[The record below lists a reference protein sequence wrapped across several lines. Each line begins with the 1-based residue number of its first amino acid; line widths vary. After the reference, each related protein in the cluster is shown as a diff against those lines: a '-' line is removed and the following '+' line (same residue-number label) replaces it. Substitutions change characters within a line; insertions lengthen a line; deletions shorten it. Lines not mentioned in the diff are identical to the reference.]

1 MIIKIPKLLV
11 CSILLCISGVAS
23 ATPTITF
30 GPLGTGLSDG
40 TAPFGTAQ
48 TDSSGN
54 IIACGSETD
63 AQTAGA
69 DCGESNRVVRNQDI
83 ASHLWSISVNGG
95 DPTIAPGDPVLS
107 DVIIEQIIH
116 PSANAEV
123 SFSSMPA
130 ACTVA
135 AGGGSNPVST
145 IVVNADG
152 SSTLTCNLGSFT
164 EGQARIFTVPVKPSG
179 NSWNGSS
186 YTTTQ
191 RVYSVDSTTG
201 NSNAN
206 VTTHVDSTPITISAA
221 PAYDIVHSISSTEGI
236 RNNNVAT
243 RDVGF
248 GVEPGFI
255 GYMHIRMTADRKTGI
270 EAITQPIVIND
281 TFTATAG
288 STSGATYPL
297 EFYVTQC
304 IRNPSGWGTET
315 WGSDAVRTDR
325 EEGEHVVDSGTC
337 EYTRDNA
344 SDPTSTSFTVNL
356 DGADLSGSRY
366 PTRTV
371 NGTDLTAG
379 PFYVMN
385 HRVQIFI
392 PFRSVDLADGI
403 AGNSTGTVYLSSL
416 ISDFDPDSPSGTSN
430 YGTET
435 EPGYNGE
442 LIDGLRSNNQ
452 LGPGEFKLTVKGSFS
467 KRNLLY
473 TDNRVLSYAY
483 SGTSSYHSGDG
494 ELESGQSTAGWVLVY
509 NNGTVDFNNP
519 IACDVFDRSVQVLT
533 DRGDVGATAGTYAF
547 MGTYAPSGHDYTDY
561 QIEYAYIDTSGDD
574 PLDGNGDGV
583 NDYNATSG
591 RYDGDWTKHRA
602 ARCDDT
608 SATNGWHT
616 DPANVTGG
624 IDGVN
629 AARAVL
635 SPTAIAE
642 GKTFAPGH
650 QIRFIVPLK
659 ARDKFNGGPHDGESI
674 PVGTVLPNFGG
685 FKSDEWSSNW
695 TARNYTPAPES
706 GNVDGDRVTLS
717 RMNIVLDSH
726 SITPYAASGD
736 TASTIAGN
744 QIIWQVDTALQSTI
758 PNPGNAENLRII
770 NELPPEVTYNPSCTT
785 DTVGGTPA
793 GIIQYNT
800 DRNGDPAP
808 GYTLLTWNLGNLQA
822 NTPIAPR
829 IICTDSDPLVE
840 DGTSVINYAEI
851 RADNTI
857 SSLAVRSDT
866 HTVLVEQVG
875 EIQVSKTVDVP
886 LDDRNDSQVYNIAWS
901 NYSAAL
907 KIAAPVAI
915 DIFPYSGDNN
925 TPQSNFSGVLELE
938 GEPVTTWL
946 DGSTPTTG
954 EQPIG
959 TWYYTSD
966 NPSGI
971 TLDPD
976 SNTSNWCTEAQFN
989 TGLTGCPVEFADT
1002 TAVKFISNYDLEKEG
1017 NPRQG
1022 VRAAVTLNAGT
1033 TADNGSAETN
1043 DPGDIYTNRFAV
1055 DSSTLPAAQ
1064 YLISPNATVQV
1075 ASYAIGDFVFA
1086 DIDGNG
1092 KYDSSIDYT
1101 APDGVIVNL
1110 HRPDGTLVKTT
1121 TIGTEEPG
1129 RFIFHTLDSG
1139 DYYIEIPASEFQND
1153 QSLEHWTPSILVNG
1167 DGANNDDNGE
1177 DEDNNESDDQHAY
1190 ANGDPLSNGIRT
1202 GIITVNANAAPP
1214 GGIPTGNEP
1223 IGENV
1228 ANITDPTSGDDFSN
1242 LTLDIGLI
1250 PDMYEVTGTVW
1261 DDANNNGIRENNE
1274 AGIAGVTV
1282 VMAGSP
1288 YTGVPVR
1295 CLSVDTDANGFYKF
1309 DAVMS
1314 GEYQIIESDASDAP
1328 FSGSTCP
1335 VAGSDP
1341 ATYVSTTSN
1350 TRNIVVHETDVV
1362 RQDFGDY
1369 NGVIISGTV
1378 FDDNG
1383 DGAGTSANENQE
1395 GSEPGIS
1402 GILVVA
1408 TDASGSTVY
1417 DTTRTATD
1425 GSYTLHV
1432 PGTITGS
1439 VVKITETNG
1448 NGYVTTGAQVG
1459 NSSGAY
1465 TASDDSISFT
1475 VVSATNYSGLD
1486 FGDVKKPTFEPNHTG
1501 QIIPGN
1507 VVFYNHTFTATAGG
1521 TVNFSR
1527 TTDLNV
1533 SQGWASLLYRDT
1545 NCDGTLNGS
1554 EGSNS
1559 ALTPTSSIAV
1569 SAGERICI
1577 IDKVYA
1583 PSNVAPRDQYRVTTT
1598 ASFNYG
1604 GSGVG
1609 TVDLT
1614 VTDTTTAGQVAAP
1627 TTPATPAVAPTPAE
1641 PVQAETPATPTTP
1654 AIPEIEATPAQPAV
1668 AATPVTP
1675 VVGPSRLELRKS
1687 VQNIT
1692 QNTAET
1698 ETMNQAAPGDTLK
1711 YRIYYSNTGTGP
1723 ITDLQVNDSAPA
1735 FTLFK
1740 LGTGSCDSTPAGM
1753 TCSPMMGFDAIEWEF
1768 TGTLEGGTS
1777 GSVSYEVIIDE

>member
-1 MIIKIPKLLV
+1 MLNAVPKLLV
-11 CSILLCISGVAS
+11 CAVLLSTASICS

-30 GPLGTGLSDG
+30 GPLGSGLSDG

-48 TDSSGN
+48 TDASGDL
-54 IIACGSETD
+54 IPCASETD
-63 AQTAGA
+63 ASIAGS
-69 DCGESNRVVRNQDI
+69 DCGDGNRVIRNQDI

-95 DPTIAPGDPVLS
+95 DATIAPGDPVLS
-107 DVIIEQIIH
+107 DVVIEQTIH
-116 PSANAEV
+116 PSTNADV
-123 SFSSMPA
+123 SFPSIPA

-135 AGGGSNPVST
+135 AGAGTNPPSA

-152 SSTLTCNLGSFT
+152 SSTLTCNLGGFS

-179 NSWNGSS
+179 SSWNGST

-191 RVYSVDSTTG
+191 RVYSVDATTG

-206 VTTHVDSTPITISAA
+206 VTTHVDSTPITISSA
-221 PAYDIVHSISSTEGI
+221 PAYDIVHSISTTEAI
-236 RNNNVAT
+236 RNNSVTN
-243 RDVGF
+243 RDVGL
-248 GVEPGFI
+248 GSEPGFI

-270 EAITQPIVIND
+270 ESIAQPITLND
-281 TFTATAG
+281 TFTATTGSAG
-288 STSGATYPL
+288 GATFPL

-304 IRNPSGWGTET
+304 ITNPTAWSTET
-315 WGSDAVRTDR
+315 IGSENIRLDRTED
-325 EEGEHVVDSGTC
+325 EHIVDSGTC
-337 EYTRDNA
+337 AYTRDDPL
-344 SDPTSTSFTVNL
+344 DPTSTSFTVDL
-356 DGADLSGSRY
+356 QGADLTGSRY
-366 PTRTV
+366 PTRTIG
-371 NGTDLTAG
+371 GTDLTAG
-379 PFYVMN
+379 PYYVMN

-392 PFRSVDLADGI
+392 PFRSIDLADGI
-403 AGNSTGTVYLSSL
+403 EGNDTGTVYLSSL
-416 ISDFDPDSPSGTSN
+416 ISDFDPNSPSGTSN
-430 YGTET
+430 YGAET

-452 LGPGEFKLTVKGSFS
+452 IGAGEFKLTVNGSFS
-467 KRNLLY
+467 KRNLKY
-473 TDNRVLSYAY
+473 TDDRVLSYSY

-494 ELESGQSTAGWVLVY
+494 ELESGQSTAGWILVY
-509 NNGTVDFNNP
+509 NNGTINLNNP
-519 IACDVFDRSVQVLT
+519 VACDVFDNSVQQLT
-533 DRGDVGATAGTYAF
+533 DRGDVGATPGTYAF

-561 QIEYAYIDTSGDD
+561 QVEYAYIDTVGDD
-574 PLDGNGDGV
+574 PLDGNHDGT

-591 RYDGDWTKHRA
+591 RYDGDWTKHRS

-635 SPTAIAE
+635 SPTAIAA
-642 GKTFAPGH
+642 GKSFEPGH
-650 QIRFIVPLK
+650 QVRFIVPLK
-659 ARDKFNGGPHDGESI
+659 ARDKFNGGPHDGQSI

-685 FKSDEWSSNW
+685 FKSDEWSANW

-717 RMNIVLDSH
+717 RMNIVLDSN

-758 PNPGNAENLRII
+758 PDPGNAENLRII
-770 NELPPEVTYNPSCTT
+770 NELPPEVSYNASCTAT
-785 DTVGGTPA
+785 TTGGTPA
-793 GIIQYNT
+793 GLIQYNT

-808 GYTLLTWNLGNLQA
+808 GYTLLTWNFGNLQA
-822 NTPIAPR
+822 NTTIAPR

-840 DGTSVINYAEI
+840 DGTSVINYSEI

-857 SSLAVRSDT
+857 SSLAARSDT
-866 HTVLVEQVG
+866 HTILLEQLG

-886 LDDRNDSQVYNIAWS
+886 LDDRNDSQVYNLAWS

-915 DIFPYSGDNN
+915 DIFPYNGDNN
-925 TPQSNFSGVLELE
+925 VPQSSFSGILELE
-938 GEPVTTWL
+938 AAPVTTWL
-946 DGSTPTTG
+946 DGSTPDTN
-954 EQPIG
+954 EQDLG
-959 TWYYTSD
+959 TWYYTAD
-966 NPSGI
+966 TASGI
-971 TLDPD
+971 ILDPD
-976 SNTSNWCTEAQFN
+976 SNVSNWCTEAEFN
-989 TGLTGCPVEFADT
+989 TGLTGCPTNFAGS
-1002 TAVKFISNYDLEKEG
+1002 TAIKFVSNYDLEKDG
-1017 NPRQG
+1017 DPRQG
-1022 VRAAVTLNAGT
+1022 IRASITLNAGT
-1033 TADNGSAETN
+1033 TADNGSASSN

-1055 DSSTLPAAQ
+1055 DSSTLPTAQ
-1064 YLISPNATVQV
+1064 FLISPNVSVQV
-1075 ASYAIGDFVFA
+1075 ASYAVGDFVFA

-1092 KYDSSIDYT
+1092 KYDSSVDYT
-1101 APDGVIVNL
+1101 APDGVVVNL

-1121 TIGTEEPG
+1121 TIGIEEPG
-1129 RFIFHTLDSG
+1129 RFIFHTLDFG
-1139 DYYIEIPASEFQND
+1139 DYYVEIPASQFQND
-1153 QSLEHWTPSILVNG
+1153 QSLEHWMPSILING
-1167 DGANNDDNGE
+1167 DGSNNDDNGE
-1177 DEDNNESDDQHAY
+1177 DDDNNETDDQHAY
-1190 ANGDPLSNGIRT
+1190 TVGDPLTNGIRT
-1202 GIITVNANAAPP
+1202 GIITVTANPAPP

-1274 AGIAGVTV
+1274 SGIAGVTV

-1309 DAVMS
+1309 DSVMS

-1328 FSGSTCP
+1328 FTGSTCP
-1335 VAGSDP
+1335 PAGSDP
-1341 ATYVSTTSN
+1341 ATYVSTTAN
-1350 TRNIVVHETDVV
+1350 IRNIVVHETDVT

-1369 NGVIISGTV
+1369 NGIIIKGTV

-1383 DGAGTSANENQE
+1383 AGSGTSANEDQE
-1395 GSEPGIS
+1395 GTEPGIS
-1402 GILVVA
+1402 GIVVSA
-1408 TDASGSTVY
+1408 TDATGTIVY

-1439 VVKITETNG
+1439 VVKVTEVNG

-1459 NSSGAY
+1459 NTSGSYSAN
-1465 TASDDSISFT
+1465 DDTITFT
-1475 VVSATNYSGLD
+1475 VASATSYTGLD

-1501 QIIPGN
+1501 EILPGN
-1507 VVFYNHTFTATAGG
+1507 VVFYSHTFTATAGG
-1521 TVNFSR
+1521 DVTFSR
-1527 TTDLNV
+1527 TSDLNT
-1533 SQGWASLLYRDT
+1533 SSGWASLLYRDT
-1545 NCDGTLNGS
+1545 NCDGILNGS
-1554 EGSNS
+1554 EGSA
-1559 ALTPTSSIAV
+1559 ALSPTASV
-1569 SAGERICI
+1569 SVDAEERVCI

-1609 TVDLT
+1609 TVNLT
-1614 VTDTTTAGQVAAP
+1614 VTDTTTAGQLAAP
-1627 TTPATPAVAPTPAE
+1627 TTPATPVVDPTPEVPAQPAVE
-1641 PVQAETPATPTTP
+1641 ATPTTP
-1654 AIPEIEATPAQPAV
+1654 AIPEIEAVPAQPTV

-1675 VVGPSRLELRKS
+1675 SVGPSRLELRKS

-1692 QNTAET
+1692 QSSAET
-1698 ETMNQAAPGDTLK
+1698 ETVNQADPGDTLK
-1711 YRIYYSNTGTGP
+1711 YTIYYSNTGTGP
-1723 ITDLQVNDSAPA
+1723 ITDLQVNDTAPA
-1735 FTLFK
+1735 YTMFK
-1740 LGTGSCDSTPAGM
+1740 LGSGNCDSTPSGV
-1753 TCSPMMGFDAIEWEF
+1753 TCNPMMGFDAIEWQF
-1768 TGTLEGGTS
+1768 TGTLEGGTD
-1777 GSVSYEVIIDE
+1777 GSVSYSVVIDD